1 MIAPCVSALLWSF
14 DYLIRAFLTIG
25 GGSVTIVRVVVVQRA
40 VRVHV
45 ALVVGVP
52 RVGRTE
58 PAVTRNTEPDRIA
71 ITLYFRTS
79 PYRILSTL

>member
-1 MIAPCVSALLWSF
+1 MSAQIWSF
-14 DYLIRAFLTIG
+14 DYFIRAILTIG
-25 GGSVTIVRVVVVQRA
+25 GDAVAVVRVVVVQRA

-52 RVGRTE
+52 RVRRTE

-71 ITLYFRTS
+71 ITLYLCNS
-79 PYRILSTL
+79 LYRILSTL